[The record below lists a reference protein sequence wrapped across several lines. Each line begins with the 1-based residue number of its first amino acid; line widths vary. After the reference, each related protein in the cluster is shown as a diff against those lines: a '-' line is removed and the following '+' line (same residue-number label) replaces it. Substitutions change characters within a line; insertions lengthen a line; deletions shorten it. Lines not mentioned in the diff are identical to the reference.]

1 MDVQPGEDAAAELG
15 ALKVID
21 SVLGI
26 SELTKTSEGTDDARV
41 QELCR
46 LIDDARV
53 RKDYAAADQHRN
65 ELVSMGY
72 EVRSSAQGTQARKKF
87 G

>member
-1 MDVQPGEDAAAELG
+1 MSKPGDDAAAELG
-15 ALKVID
+15 ALRIID
-21 SVLGI
+21 GVLGI
-26 SELTKTSEGTDDARV
+26 TELTKSAGSGDDTRV

-53 RKDYAAADQHRN
+53 RKDYSGADQYRN
-65 ELVSMGY
+65 ELVAMGY